1 MSKKCIILNT
11 SELDGLNFN
20 ELTQT
25 SKDTV
30 RKKLDG
36 SQALVSY
43 KGNVTPS
50 GLSSKTE
57 YTLDQLLTILSD
69 TDNGWEPEEEE

>member
-1 MSKKCIILNT
+1 MSKKYIILNT
-11 SELDGLNFN
+11 SELDSLNFN
-20 ELTQT
+20 ELMQT

-43 KGNVTPS
+43 EGNVTPS
-50 GLSSKTE
+50 GLSGKTE
-57 YTLDQLLTILSD
+57 YTNEQLLAIIYD
-69 TDNGWEPEEEE
+69 TDNGWETEE

>member
-43 KGNVTPS
+43 EGDITPS
-50 GLSSKTE
+50 GLSGKTE
-57 YTLDQLLTILSD
+57 YTLDQLLAIIYD
-69 TDNGWEPEEEE
+69 TDNGWESEEE

>member
-11 SELDGLNFN
+11 SELDSLNFN

-43 KGNVTPS
+43 TGNTPS
-50 GLSSKTE
+50 ALSGKTE
-57 YTLDQLLTILSD
+57 YTLDQFLAIVYD
-69 TDNGWEPEEEE
+69 TNNGWESEEDE

>member
-1 MSKKCIILNT
+1 MSKKYIIVNT
-11 SELDGLNFN
+11 SELNSLNFN

-43 KGNVTPS
+43 TGSTPS
-50 GLSSKTE
+50 ALSGKTE
-57 YTLDQLLTILSD
+57 YTNSELLAIVNDINGEWCTTLDL
-69 TDNGWEPEEEE
+69 

>member
-1 MSKKCIILNT
+1 MSKKYIIVNT
-11 SELDGLNFN
+11 SELNSLNFN

-43 KGNVTPS
+43 TGSTPS
-50 GLSSKTE
+50 ALSGKTE
-57 YTLDQLLTILSD
+57 YTLDQFLAIVYD
-69 TDNGWEPEEEE
+69 TNNGWESEEDE